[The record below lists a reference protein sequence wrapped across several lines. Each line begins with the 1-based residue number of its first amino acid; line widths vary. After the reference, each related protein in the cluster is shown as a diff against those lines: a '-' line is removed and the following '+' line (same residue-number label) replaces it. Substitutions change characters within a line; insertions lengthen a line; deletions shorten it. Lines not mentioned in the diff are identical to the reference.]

1 MVPVSVIPTL
11 PAHGETTWE
20 PNFVPNCK
28 LGTFCSGYFFIRCG
42 ACGGGSV
49 LFLFIPSQMGWNVQ
63 LRAMG
68 RGSRECR
75 IIHKDKTAT
84 LGVAQGHPRVFSGR
98 RRCRSSYSKQ
108 TRIDRPTDLG
118 ERAALIYLC
127 SVLLLLDEKRGI
139 KQQKVIA
146 IIIPHDDAAVA
157 RSCGDDAFRRAYDP
171 LGRSLF
177 FSSNHKV

>member
-1 MVPVSVIPTL
+1 MAKRPGSLISFQTADLALFARVISSFGAERVEVVGTI
-11 PAHGETTWE
+11 
-20 PNFVPNCK
+20 FVYP
-28 LGTFCSGYFFIRCG
+28 F
-42 ACGGGSV
+42 AE
-49 LFLFIPSQMGWNVQ
+49 GWNVQ
-63 LRAMG
+63 LRAAMR

-84 LGVAQGHPRVFSGR
+84 LDVAQGHTRCFSGR

-108 TRIDRPTDLG
+108 TRIERPTDLG

-157 RSCGDDAFRRAYDP
+157 RSCGDDAFRRAYGP

-177 FSSNHKV
+177 YSSNHKV